1 MGHSHLLTWN
11 VLHGAR
17 SRNRTGMGFPPT
29 DFKSVASTY
38 SAIRAAT
45 NSGAHYAIALEKSV
59 MFYRL
64 IHHALF
70 MYEAEKS
77 V

>member
-1 MGHSHLLTWN
+1 
-11 VLHGAR
+11 
-17 SRNRTGMGFPPT
+17 
-29 DFKSVASTY
+29 
-38 SAIRAAT
+38 
-45 NSGAHYAIALEKSV
+45 LEKSV